1 MRVVFFAPFED
12 LTFPYRSFV
21 ATLLGKAVVVQQNS
35 PRKVLVTFKAPHPGT
50 FHAVLR
56 ITFCDKMRRNDQEFT
71 VERELRGLA
80 TLIHG
85 SSSGGGPSPTVD
97 GETAGSEGA
106 GIAVSHDF
114 GLEFSVELSRLDEP
128 FAQQTKELIITKS
141 TILPSVLFKTAR
153 VLSRDGSVSR
163 CVHALL
169 RWLVSYF
176 FFPDTQLVF
185 RAAQRQF

>member
-1 MRVVFFAPFED
+1 M
-12 LTFPYRSFV
+12 
-21 ATLLGKAVVVQQNS
+21 
-35 PRKVLVTFKAPHPGT
+35 TFKARHPGT

-56 ITFCDKMRRNDQEFT
+56 ITFCDKTRRNDQEFT

-85 SSSGGGPSPTVD
+85 SSSGGGPFPTVNE
-97 GETAGSEGA
+97 ETTGSDGA

-114 GLEFSVELSRLDEP
+114 GLEFSVQLSRLGQP

-141 TILPSVLFKTAR
+141 TILPSVFFQTAR
-153 VLSRDGSVSR
+153 VLSRDGSVPR
-163 CVHALL
+163 CVYVLL

-176 FFPDTQLVF
+176 S
-185 RAAQRQF
+185 